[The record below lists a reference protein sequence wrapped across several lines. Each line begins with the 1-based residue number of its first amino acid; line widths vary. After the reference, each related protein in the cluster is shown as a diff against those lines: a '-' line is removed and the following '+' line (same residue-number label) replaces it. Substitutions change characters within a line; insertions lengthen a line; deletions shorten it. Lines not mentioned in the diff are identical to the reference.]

1 MSYYRMVRKGLEF
14 EAIERFQIAY
24 ADKHYTNTTGLIDVI
39 DRVMRKFDHMTSEE
53 TDVEEIAEERGELVR
68 TLRDTVR
75 AYMKTGNSLDRGFVR
90 IADVLDHHLENSVP
104 DGRRLIGTI
113 HSGPVM
119 D

>member
-1 MSYYRMVRKGLEF
+1 MSYYRMARKGLEF

-24 ADKHYTNTTGLIDVI
+24 AAKHYTNTTGLVEVI
-39 DRVMRKFDHMTSEE
+39 DRVIAKFDHMTSEE
-53 TDVEEIAEERGELVR
+53 TDVEEIAEERAELVR

-75 AYMKTGNSLDRGFVR
+75 AYMKPGNSLSRGLVR
-90 IADVLDHHLENSVP
+90 IADLLDHHLETSVP